1 MNIDFLY
8 YVILLIVFICTTSII
23 SKQLYHILV
32 AIKEKPIATIQ
43 QMDNKELEAI
53 KFYFELLIN
62 HLNIDINS
70 LLTKEMKKIKEND
83 KIMLALSNGK
93 KIEEIKLYREISGLG
108 LKEAKNTIEYLM
120 KFKDIK

>member
-1 MNIDFLY
+1 
-8 YVILLIVFICTTSII
+8 
-23 SKQLYHILV
+23 
-32 AIKEKPIATIQ
+32 
-43 QMDNKELEAI
+43 MDNKELQAI

-93 KIEEIKLYREISGLG
+93 KIEAIKLYREISSLG
-108 LKEAKNTIEYLM
+108 LKEAKDTIEYIM
-120 KFKDIK
+120 KFENIK